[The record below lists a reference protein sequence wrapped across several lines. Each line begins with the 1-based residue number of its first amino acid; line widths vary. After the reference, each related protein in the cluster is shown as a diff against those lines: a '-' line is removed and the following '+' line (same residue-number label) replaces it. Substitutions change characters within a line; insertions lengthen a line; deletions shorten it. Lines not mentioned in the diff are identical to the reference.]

1 MQKSSKVLNIIIG
14 VLYAL
19 LGIIW
24 LISGISSLGNVQ
36 ILLGTNILTY
46 VCVLLPLLIVFAV
59 IGISLYRLKKNE
71 STGLIALLWVRFLA
85 RMAFPS
91 ASCSVIVL
99 QAEPAKSPEPIP
111 LQKIQ
116 PPYPILPSRFGQ
128 VIPPFNAMR
137 YTFSPN
143 WDFNA

>member
-46 VCVLLPLLIVFAV
+46 IVRV
-59 IGISLYRLKKNE
+59 TSIIDSICCY
-71 STGLIALLWVRFLA
+71 W
-85 RMAFPS
+85 
-91 ASCSVIVL
+91 
-99 QAEPAKSPEPIP
+99 
-111 LQKIQ
+111 
-116 PPYPILPSRFGQ
+116 Y
-128 VIPPFNAMR
+128 
-137 YTFSPN
+137 
-143 WDFNA
+143 

>member
-46 VCVLLPLLIVFAV
+46 VCLFLPLLVVFAI

-71 STGLIALLWVRFLA
+71 STGLIALLWVIA
-85 RMAFPS
+85 
-91 ASCSVIVL
+91 SVIMFFVGIVL
-99 QAEPAKSPEPIP
+99 YKQ
-111 LQKIQ
+111 
-116 PPYPILPSRFGQ
+116 
-128 VIPPFNAMR
+128 
-137 YTFSPN
+137 
-143 WDFNA
+143 

>member
-46 VCVLLPLLIVFAV
+46 VYFFLPLLIVFAI
-59 IGISLYRLKKNE
+59 IGISLYRLTKNKN
-71 STGLIALLWVRFLA
+71 TGLIALLWVVI
-85 RMAFPS
+85 
-91 ASCSVIVL
+91 SVIIFVVGIIL
-99 QAEPAKSPEPIP
+99 YKQLTSDGTYFETLFYTLAAYFVAVELTVPGGIIIMILTAIKK
-111 LQKIQ
+111 KIE
-116 PPYPILPSRFGQ
+116 R
-128 VIPPFNAMR
+128 
-137 YTFSPN
+137 
-143 WDFNA
+143 

>member
-71 STGLIALLWVRFLA
+71 STGLIALLWVIV
-85 RMAFPS
+85 
-91 ASCSVIVL
+91 SVIMFFVGIVL
-99 QAEPAKSPEPIP
+99 YKQ
-111 LQKIQ
+111 
-116 PPYPILPSRFGQ
+116 
-128 VIPPFNAMR
+128 
-137 YTFSPN
+137 YTSDGTYFETLFYSWWN
-143 WDFNA
+143 YYYDINSNKEENRALN

>member
-24 LISGISSLGNVQ
+24 LISGISSLGNMQ

-46 VCVLLPLLIVFAV
+46 VCLFLPVLVVFAI

-71 STGLIALLWVRFLA
+71 STGLIALLWVIA
-85 RMAFPS
+85 
-91 ASCSVIVL
+91 SVIMFFVGIVL
-99 QAEPAKSPEPIP
+99 YKQYTSDGTYFETLFYTLEFYFVAVELTVPGGIIIMILTAIKK
-111 LQKIQ
+111 KIE
-116 PPYPILPSRFGQ
+116 R
-128 VIPPFNAMR
+128 
-137 YTFSPN
+137 
-143 WDFNA
+143 

>member
-46 VCVLLPLLIVFAV
+46 VYFFLPLLIVFAI
-59 IGISLYRLKKNE
+59 IGISLYRLTKNKN
-71 STGLIALLWVRFLA
+71 TGLIALLWVVI
-85 RMAFPS
+85 
-91 ASCSVIVL
+91 SVIIFVVGIIL
-99 QAEPAKSPEPIP
+99 YKQLTSDGTYFETLFYTLAAYFVAAELTVPGGIIIMILTAIKK
-111 LQKIQ
+111 KIE
-116 PPYPILPSRFGQ
+116 R
-128 VIPPFNAMR
+128 
-137 YTFSPN
+137 
-143 WDFNA
+143 

>member
-24 LISGISSLGNVQ
+24 LISGISSLGNVP

-59 IGISLYRLKKNE
+59 IGISLCRLKKNQN
-71 STGLIALLWVRFLA
+71 TGLIALLWVIV
-85 RMAFPS
+85 
-91 ASCSVIVL
+91 SVIMFFVGIVL
-99 QAEPAKSPEPIP
+99 YKQYTSDGTYFETLYYTLAFYFPVI
-111 LQKIQ
+111 KIQ
-116 PPYPILPSRFGQ
+116 ISKRT
-128 VIPPFNAMR
+128 II
-137 YTFSPN
+137 
-143 WDFNA
+143 

>member
-71 STGLIALLWVRFLA
+71 STGLIALLWVIA
-85 RMAFPS
+85 
-91 ASCSVIVL
+91 SVIMFFVGIVL
-99 QAEPAKSPEPIP
+99 YAG
-111 LQKIQ
+111 
-116 PPYPILPSRFGQ
+116 ILFCGSR
-128 VIPPFNAMR
+128 VDCSWWNYYYDINSNKEENRAL
-137 YTFSPN
+137 N
-143 WDFNA
+143 

>member
-24 LISGISSLGNVQ
+24 LISGISSLGNMQ

-46 VCVLLPLLIVFAV
+46 VCLFLPVLVVFAI

-71 STGLIALLWVRFLA
+71 STGLIALLWVIA
-85 RMAFPS
+85 
-91 ASCSVIVL
+91 SVIMFFVGIVL
-99 QAEPAKSPEPIP
+99 YKQYTSDGTNIVLYAG
-111 LQKIQ
+111 
-116 PPYPILPSRFGQ
+116 ILFCGSR
-128 VIPPFNAMR
+128 VDCSWWNYYYDINSNKEENRAL
-137 YTFSPN
+137 N
-143 WDFNA
+143 